1 MKNRV
6 SILVLLT
13 IYFLLFFSIA
23 ASSDSYKSKYAGQE
37 LREIKSL
44 SEADIKELKNGKG
57 WGLAKAAELNGVPG
71 PIHLLEM
78 QKEIKLTSKQIQR
91 IEAIFQEMKQKAIK
105 SGVKLIDLE
114 RELNRHFANKTITD
128 QLLFDLLDKIS
139 KTYKELRYIHLS
151 AHLETPNIL
160 TSDQI
165 LLYNKL
171 RGYSLRGYSMDDPCN
186 NIPKGHNPATWKKHH
201 NCPK

>member
-6 SILVLLT
+6 SILLSITLFY
-13 IYFLLFFSIA
+13 ILFFSLA
-23 ASSDSYKSKYAGQE
+23 ASGDTYKSKYIGQE

-44 SEADIKELKNGKG
+44 SKADIEELINGRG

-91 IEAIFQEMKQKAIK
+91 SEAIFQEMKQKAIK

-128 QLLFDLLDKIS
+128 QLLFDLLDKIA
-139 KTYKELRYIHLS
+139 KTYKKLRYIHLS
-151 AHLETPNIL
+151 AHLKTPNIL

-171 RGYSLRGYSMDDPCN
+171 RGYSMDEPCN
-186 NIPKGHNPATWKKHH
+186 NIPKGHNPAMWKKHH
-201 NCPK
+201 NCP

>member
-13 IYFLLFFSIA
+13 LFFILFFSIA
-23 ASSDSYKSKYAGQE
+23 ASGDSYKSKYAGQE

-44 SEADIKELKNGKG
+44 SEADIKELKHGKG

-78 QKEIKLTSKQIQR
+78 QKEIKLTSEQIQR
-91 IEAIFQEMKQKAIK
+91 INAIFQEMKQKAIK
-105 SGVKLIDLE
+105 SGVKLIEFE

-128 QLLFDLLDKIS
+128 QLLFDLLDKIAE
-139 KTYKELRYIHLS
+139 TYKKLRYIHLA
-151 AHLETPNIL
+151 AHLKTPTIL
-160 TSDQI
+160 TSDQ
-165 LLYNKL
+165 LLQYNKL
-171 RGYSLRGYSMDDPCN
+171 RGYSMNDPCN
-186 NIPKGHNPATWKKHH
+186 NIPKGHNPEMWKKHH
-201 NCPK
+201 NCP